1 MLSKNFRSLLESMKS
16 PYNEMDEDR
25 DERIANREERRRER
39 REGKFGVSTD
49 STTGVVSGVEG
60 DTDFKIGPFSRA
72 VQQLKA
78 QVQSEIFNT
87 DQTMKNREAGAES
100 ATAYKAKLTQIAE
113 IISRITSK
121 LDLIKSRKEGGNL
134 ETGTEKDPKDLA
146 EIKLLRGLYSTAAND
161 FLEAQ
166 KEWAEKKLEADNKY
180 LSDLKDTETNNFLRA
195 SAKAFT
201 DVQAMLNE
209 LIRNSQSVVVGGT
222 GATGGATGAANLA
235 AGETI
240 KAGQKYANDSKEGKI
255 VIEVKKTIYTKFK
268 KDLGDTSDWKVVYK
282 SYPNV
287 SGTLLGN
294 TQKVI
299 KGVKAGIK
307 GDYPELKD
315 DKGGDITTAFI
326 NAINAMKV
334 SESKENTSG
343 RLITFENF
351 IKSKVNEAFDKAA
364 ATAAMS
370 GGGSSSTKSKSKS
383 KSSSTSSGKVPED
396 SAAPFKTKEE
406 GDKFRAWVNQK
417 YPDWAKQNSLDA
429 TGPHNNGYIRK
440 AYTEYG
446 EEYGKSTS
454 APTVKT
460 MDGKQMNALLSKVK
474 GYTSK
479 AQLQLTTSSGEPV
492 IMYYSGKVYGHIYNN
507 FRVSY
512 VNTEGG
518 NKTSMGTYNAEKGF
532 VSFGTGKDFDLKS
545 VVLCSITE
553 KLTMT
558 KEESDKASKAD
569 ELLAKMSEMIV
580 LKFSDTSFWK
590 PFKGTFNDDEQEA
603 VIAFTKWYG
612 AKLED
617 AYYNPALNRAKQL
630 PTSKAKENLMKNFSD
645 YQERFQFDRLIKKL
659 YGGTSND
666 TYKWTIYKSNG
677 TTKSYSVDTDF

>member
-25 DERIANREERRRER
+25 DERIARGEERRRER

-49 STTGVVSGVEG
+49 STTGVVGGVEG
-60 DTDFKIGPFSRA
+60 DTDFKIRPFSRA

-78 QVQSEIFNT
+78 QVQSEIFSI
-87 DQTMKNREAGAES
+87 DQTIKNREAGSQS
-100 ATAYKAKLTQIAE
+100 ASTFKAKFVQIAE
-113 IISRITSK
+113 IISRINSK
-121 LDLIKSRKEGGNL
+121 LDLMKDKEGKNL
-134 ETGTEKDPKDLA
+134 EVGTEKDPKDLA
-146 EIKLLRGLYSTAAND
+146 DIKLFRGLYSTAAND

-166 KEWAEKKLEADNKY
+166 KEWAETKLEADNKY

-195 SAKAFT
+195 SAKSFT
-201 DVQAMLNE
+201 EVQAMLNE

-222 GATGGATGAANLA
+222 GATGGATGGANLA

-240 KAGQKYANDSKEGKI
+240 KAGKKYTNESKEGKI

-294 TQKVI
+294 TQNVI

-370 GGGSSSTKSKSKS
+370 GGGSSSSKS
-383 KSSSTSSGKVPED
+383 KSSGKSSGKVPED
-396 SAAPFKTKEE
+396 SASPFKTKAE

-429 TGPHNNGYIRK
+429 TGPFNNGYIRK
-440 AYTEYG
+440 AYTQYG

-454 APTVKT
+454 APTVKK

-474 GYTSK
+474 EYTSK
-479 AQLQLTTSSGEPV
+479 AQLQLTTGSGEPV
-492 IMYYSGKVYGHIYNN
+492 IMYYNNKVYGHIYNN

-518 NKTSMGTYNAEKGF
+518 NKTFMGTYNAEKEF
-532 VSFGTGKDFDLKS
+532 VSFGKGKDFNLKS
-545 VVLCSITE
+545 VVLCAITE
-553 KLTMT
+553 KLVMT
-558 KEESDKASKAD
+558 GEESEKVSKTD
-569 ELLAKMSEMIV
+569 ELLTKMSEMIV
-580 LKFSDTSFWK
+580 AKFNDNSFWK
-590 PFKGTFNDDEQEA
+590 PFKGTFNDSEQEA

-612 AKLED
+612 AKIED
-617 AYYNPALNRAKQL
+617 AYYNSALNRTKQL
-630 PTSKAKENLMKNFSD
+630 PSSKAKENLSKNFSETSD
-645 YQERFQFDRLIKKL
+645 RFQFDRIIKKL

-677 TTKSYSVDTDF
+677 TTKTYSVDTDF

>member
-39 REGKFGVSTD
+39 REDKFGVSTD
-49 STTGVVSGVEG
+49 STTGVAGGIEG
-60 DTDFKIGPFSRA
+60 DTDFKIRPFSRA

-78 QVQSEIFNT
+78 QVQSEIFSI
-87 DQTMKNREAGAES
+87 DQTIKNREAGSQS
-100 ATAYKAKLTQIAE
+100 ASTFKAKFVQIAE
-113 IISRITSK
+113 IISRINSK
-121 LDLIKSRKEGGNL
+121 LDLMKDKEGGNL
-134 ETGTEKDPKDLA
+134 EAGTEQNPKDLA
-146 EIKLLRGLYSTAAND
+146 DIKLFRGLYSTAAND

-195 SAKAFT
+195 SAKSFT
-201 DVQAMLNE
+201 EVQAMLNE
-209 LIRNSQSVVVGGT
+209 LIRNSQSVVGGT

-235 AGETI
+235 TGETI
-240 KAGQKYANDSKEGKI
+240 KSGKYTKDSKEGKI
-255 VIEVKKTIYTKFK
+255 VIEVKKTVYTKFK
-268 KDLGDTSDWKVVYK
+268 KYLGKTKDWGVVYK
-282 SYPNV
+282 SGVDNV
-287 SGTLLGN
+287 SGTLLAN
-294 TQKVI
+294 TQAVI
-299 KGVKAGIK
+299 RGVKAGLVD
-307 GDYPELKD
+307 DYPKLKD
-315 DKGGDITTAFI
+315 DKTGDITPEFI
-326 NAINAMKV
+326 DAINKV
-334 SESKENTSG
+334 TESKENTSG

-351 IKSKVNEAFDKAA
+351 IKSKVNEAFNQAA
-364 ATAAMS
+364 AETAMS
-370 GGGSSSTKSKSKS
+370 GGGSSTKSKSSGK
-383 KSSSTSSGKVPED
+383 SSGKIPED
-396 SAAPFKTKEE
+396 SASPFKNKEE

-429 TGPHNNGYIRK
+429 TGPFNNGYIRK
-440 AYTEYG
+440 AYTQYG

-454 APTVKT
+454 APTVKK

-474 GYTSK
+474 EYTSK
-479 AQLQLTTSSGEPV
+479 AQLQLTTGSGEPV

-518 NKTSMGTYNAEKGF
+518 NKTFMGTYNAEKEF
-532 VSFGTGKDFDLKS
+532 VSFGKGKDFNLKS

-553 KLTMT
+553 KLVMT
-558 KEESDKASKAD
+558 GEESDKVSKAD

-580 LKFSDTSFWK
+580 AKFNDNSFWK
-590 PFKGTFNDDEQEA
+590 PFKGTFNDSEQEA

-630 PTSKAKENLMKNFSD
+630 PTSKAKENLLKNFSD
-645 YQERFQFDRLIKKL
+645 TSDRFQFDRLIKKL

-677 TTKSYSVDTDF
+677 TTKTYSVDTDF

>member
-39 REGKFGVSTD
+39 REDKFGVSTD
-49 STTGVVSGVEG
+49 STTGVVGGVEG
-60 DTDFKIGPFSRA
+60 DTDFKIRPFSRA

-78 QVQSEIFNT
+78 QVQSEIFSI
-87 DQTMKNREAGAES
+87 DQTIKNREAGSQS
-100 ATAYKAKLTQIAE
+100 ASTFKAKFVQIAE
-113 IISRITSK
+113 IISRINSK
-121 LDLIKSRKEGGNL
+121 LDLMKDKEGKNL
-134 ETGTEKDPKDLA
+134 EVGTEKDPKDLA
-146 EIKLLRGLYSTAAND
+146 DIKLFRGLYSTAAND

-166 KEWAEKKLEADNKY
+166 KEWTETKLEADNKY

-195 SAKAFT
+195 SAKSFT
-201 DVQAMLNE
+201 EVQAMLNE

-240 KAGQKYANDSKEGKI
+240 KAGKKYTKESKEGKI

-294 TQKVI
+294 TQNVI

-315 DKGGDITTAFI
+315 DKSGDITTAFI

-351 IKSKVNEAFDKAA
+351 IKSKVNEAFDKTA

-370 GGGSSSTKSKSKS
+370 GGGGSSSNKS
-383 KSSSTSSGKVPED
+383 KSSGKSSGKVPEY
-396 SAAPFKTKEE
+396 SASPFKTKEE

-429 TGPHNNGYIRK
+429 TGPFNNGYIRK
-440 AYTEYG
+440 AYTQYG
-446 EEYGKSTS
+446 EEYAKNSS
-454 APTVKT
+454 APTVKK
-460 MDGKQMNALLSKVK
+460 MDGKQMNSLLSKVK
-474 GYTSK
+474 EYTTK
-479 AQLQLTTSSGEPV
+479 AQLQLTTDSGEPV
-492 IMYYSGKVYGHIYNN
+492 IMYYNNKVYGHIYNN

-512 VNTEGG
+512 VNTEDGK
-518 NKTSMGTYNAEKGF
+518 KTWMGTYNAEKGF
-532 VSFGTGKDFDLKS
+532 VSFGSGKDFNLKS

-553 KLTMT
+553 NLTMSGGGSE
-558 KEESDKASKAD
+558 KVAKAD
-569 ELLAKMSEMIV
+569 SLLTKMSEMIIA
-580 LKFSDTSFWK
+580 KFGDSSFWK
-590 PFKGTFNDDEQEA
+590 PFKGRINDDEDAA
-603 VIAFTKWYG
+603 VAAFSKWYG
-612 AKLED
+612 KSIED
-617 AYYNPALNRAKQL
+617 AYYNTAMNIAKQL
-630 PTSKAKENLMKNFSD
+630 PSSKAKENLMQNFSD
-645 YQERFQFDRLIKKL
+645 TSDRFQFSKLINKL
-659 YGGTSND
+659 YGSSGTD
-666 TYKWTIYKSNG
+666 TYRWTIYKSSGSSN
-677 TTKSYSVDTDF
+677 KYNVDTDF

>member
-49 STTGVVSGVEG
+49 STTGVVGGVEG

-100 ATAYKAKLTQIAE
+100 ATAYKAKFTQIAE

-161 FLEAQ
+161 FIEAQ

-240 KAGQKYANDSKEGKI
+240 KAGKKYTKESKEGKI

-294 TQKVI
+294 TQNVI

-315 DKGGDITTAFI
+315 DKSGDITTAFI

-351 IKSKVNEAFDKAA
+351 IKSKVNEAFDKTA

-370 GGGSSSTKSKSKS
+370 GGGGSSSNKS
-383 KSSSTSSGKVPED
+383 KSSGKSSGKVPEY
-396 SAAPFKTKEE
+396 SASPFKTKEE

-429 TGPHNNGYIRK
+429 TGPFNNGYIRK
-440 AYTEYG
+440 AYTQYG
-446 EEYGKSTS
+446 EEYAKNSS
-454 APTVKT
+454 APTVKK
-460 MDGKQMNALLSKVK
+460 MDGKQMNSLLSKVK
-474 GYTSK
+474 EYTTK
-479 AQLQLTTSSGEPV
+479 AQLQLTTDSGEPV
-492 IMYYSGKVYGHIYNN
+492 IMYYNNKVYGHIYNN

-512 VNTEGG
+512 VNTEDGK
-518 NKTSMGTYNAEKGF
+518 KTWMGTYNAEKGF
-532 VSFGTGKDFDLKS
+532 VSFGSGKDFNLKS

-553 KLTMT
+553 NLTMSGGGSE
-558 KEESDKASKAD
+558 KVAKAD
-569 ELLAKMSEMIV
+569 SLLTKMSEMIIA
-580 LKFSDTSFWK
+580 KFGDSSFWK
-590 PFKGTFNDDEQEA
+590 PFKGRINDDEDAA
-603 VIAFTKWYG
+603 VAAFSKWYG
-612 AKLED
+612 KSIED
-617 AYYNPALNRAKQL
+617 AYYNTAMNIAKQL
-630 PTSKAKENLMKNFSD
+630 PSSKAKENLMQNFSD
-645 YQERFQFDRLIKKL
+645 TSDRFQFSKLINKL
-659 YGGTSND
+659 YGSSGTD
-666 TYKWTIYKSNG
+666 TYRWTIYKSSGSSN
-677 TTKSYSVDTDF
+677 KYNVDTDF

>member
-25 DERIANREERRRER
+25 DERIANKEERRRER

-49 STTGVVSGVEG
+49 STTGVVGGVEG

-78 QVQSEIFNT
+78 QAQSEIFSI
-87 DQTMKNREAGAES
+87 DQTIKNRESGSQS
-100 ATAYKAKLTQIAE
+100 ASTYKAKFVQIAE

-121 LDLIKSRKEGGNL
+121 LDLIKDRKEGRNL
-134 ETGTEKDPKDLA
+134 EVGTEKDPKDLA
-146 EIKLLRGLYSTAAND
+146 EINLLRGLYSTAAND

-166 KEWAEKKLEADNKY
+166 KQWSETKLEADNKY

-209 LIRNSQSVVVGGT
+209 LIRNSQSAVGAT

-235 AGETI
+235 VGETI

-294 TQKVI
+294 TQNVI

-315 DKGGDITTAFI
+315 DKSGDITTAFI

-334 SESKENTSG
+334 SESKENKSG

-370 GGGSSSTKSKSKS
+370 GGGSSSTKSKS

-429 TGPHNNGYIRK
+429 TGPFNNGYIRK
-440 AYTEYG
+440 AYTQYG

-454 APTVKT
+454 APTVKK

-474 GYTSK
+474 EYTSK
-479 AQLQLTTSSGEPV
+479 AQLQLTTGSGEPV
-492 IMYYSGKVYGHIYNN
+492 IMYYNNKVYGHIYNN

-518 NKTSMGTYNAEKGF
+518 NKTFMGTYNAEKEF
-532 VSFGTGKDFDLKS
+532 VSFGKGKDFNLKS

-553 KLTMT
+553 KLVMT
-558 KEESDKASKAD
+558 GEESDKVSKAD

-590 PFKGTFNDDEQEA
+590 PFKGAINDSEQKA

-645 YQERFQFDRLIKKL
+645 TSDRFQFDRLIKKL
-659 YGGTSND
+659 YGGTGND

-677 TTKSYSVDTDF
+677 TSKTYSVDTDF